1 MSVAINKPV
10 YREPVAEYRFSESKT
25 ATRACGEQRHRPHVR
40 RAGASLFVTGL
51 TVLGGLAGTSTGGDY
66 GSLRSLMGAGRT
78 VRGELAPFAELK
90 SVGVSSRLVD
100 TDKPRSDRE
109 EIAWIKEHSGLTW
122 DQLGRVFGV
131 SRRAVHMWANG
142 GRLNELNA
150 RHLREFSATVRKLE
164 ATTPEPTPEMI
175 RAQLLQVES
184 DGYSIVDRL
193 RRERSGGPSWGAPF
207 RPENLVDAIR
217 EPLRTR
223 VGEVGQ

>member
-1 MSVAINKPV
+1 MS
-10 YREPVAEYRFSESKT
+10 
-25 ATRACGEQRHRPHVR
+25 G
-40 RAGASLFVTGL
+40 
-51 TVLGGLAGTSTGGDY
+51 TGGWY
-66 GSLRSLMGAGRT
+66 
-78 VRGELAPFAELK
+78 EL
-90 SVGVSSRLVD
+90 SGNG
-100 TDKPRSDRE
+100 TGHKPRSDRE